1 MKDLK
6 VLKLSIPTLDNSE
19 CKTLMGGDG
28 YGCGDEGEY
37 LPECVITADGYS
49 VDNIIKNVTLIDPTK
64 SFEEGNTL
72 IFFDELQEFPE
83 IATALKFFAIDGR
96 FDVICS
102 GSMMGINYRKIE
114 SNSVG
119 YKADYEMSSMDF
131 EEFLWARGYGDSFT
145 DNLLEHMKTLKPFNE
160 AEARVCSE
168 LFLDYCVLGGMP
180 EVVREFV
187 EKRSFAGS
195 LRTQRQLL
203 ADYRE
208 DIRKYAEG
216 MDQGRILNVF
226 DHIPVQLAKDNKKF
240 QISKVAKGARFREY
254 RGCIEWLADAGMI
267 NVCYCLGFPEL
278 PIKGNYDET
287 RYKLYFADTGLL
299 VAMLDEEAQ
308 EDLRVNKNLGVYK
321 GAIYENLVGE
331 ALKKSGYGL
340 YYYRRD
346 DSTLEQDFFVRT
358 ADCLVP
364 VEVKAKNGTAKSLRT
379 LINSD
384 RYPDIKWG
392 IKFARG
398 NIGYDSNVYTFPY
411 FCAFLLICWIELISG
426 VWIEYLK

>member
-1 MKDLK
+1 
-6 VLKLSIPTLDNSE
+6 
-19 CKTLMGGDG
+19 
-28 YGCGDEGEY
+28 
-37 LPECVITADGYS
+37 
-49 VDNIIKNVTLIDPTK
+49 
-64 SFEEGNTL
+64 
-72 IFFDELQEFPE
+72 
-83 IATALKFFAIDGR
+83 
-96 FDVICS
+96 
-102 GSMMGINYRKIE
+102 
-114 SNSVG
+114 
-119 YKADYEMSSMDF
+119 
-131 EEFLWARGYGDSFT
+131 
-145 DNLLEHMKTLKPFNE
+145 
-160 AEARVCSE
+160 
-168 LFLDYCVLGGMP
+168 
-180 EVVREFV
+180 
-187 EKRSFAGS
+187 
-195 LRTQRQLL
+195 
-203 ADYRE
+203 
-208 DIRKYAEG
+208 

-308 EDLRVNKNLGVYK
+308 EDLRVHKNLGVYK

-392 IKFARG
+392 IKFAGG
-398 NIGYDSNVYTFPY
+398 NIGCDSNVYTFPY
-411 FCAFLLICWIELISG
+411 FCAFLLRRWLEQISG
-426 VWIEYLK
+426 GWIEYGK